1 MILGLG
7 LILAGAH
14 FLVEGSSSIARRFG
28 ISDFIIGMTIVGIGT
43 SAPEMAISFLS
54 AFKGNADIAVGNVLG
69 SNIFNTLVILGV
81 TGLIAPIALTS
92 NNIKKDIPFSLL
104 AAVILLTLGSSVW
117 LDGTTGNVISRV
129 SGIMLLSFFGVFMSY
144 SIFSAKSTGG
154 SAMSAGGAKECASMD
169 VDGVKNESSS
179 NISGKE
185 KSIIVCIIMV
195 IGGLAALVFGGDMF
209 VNSAAVIA
217 KKLGVSDAVIALTL
231 MAGGTSLPELASCVV
246 AAYKKNTAMAL
257 GNVIGSNVS
266 NIFLILGGSAVINPL
281 SMSNISIIDTGTLAI
296 SSLLVFIAA
305 FTFKKKQIDRVESA
319 LFILIYIVYL
329 YTVIGIKS

>member
-7 LILAGAH
+7 LILWGAH

-54 AFKGNADIAVGNVLG
+54 AIKGNADIAVGNVIG
-69 SNIFNTLVILGV
+69 SNLFNTLVILGV
-81 TGLIAPIALTS
+81 TSLIAPIALTS

-104 AAVILLTLGSSVW
+104 AAVILFALGASAW
-117 LDGTTGNVISRV
+117 LDGTPGNIISRV
-129 SGIMLLSFFGVFMSY
+129 DGIMLLSFFCVFMFY
-144 SIFSAKSTGG
+144 SIFSAKSAVA
-154 SAMSAGGAKECASMD
+154 SDEGAAVGVEGVNRSKEGD
-169 VDGVKNESSS
+169 
-179 NISGKE
+179 ISGKE
-185 KSIIVCIIMV
+185 KSIIVCIVMV

-231 MAGGTSLPELASCVV
+231 MAGGTSLPELAACVV

-266 NIFLILGGSAVINPL
+266 NIFLILGGSSLIKPL
-281 SMSNISIIDTGTLAI
+281 SMNKITIIDTGTLLLSAI
-296 SSLLVFIAA
+296 LVFIAA
-305 FTFKKKQIDRVESA
+305 FTFKKREIDRVEGG
-319 LFILIYIVYL
+319 ILIVIYAAYL
-329 YTVIGIKS
+329 VCKFTLV

>member
-28 ISDFIIGMTIVGIGT
+28 LSDFIIGMTIVGVGT

-54 AFKGNADIAVGNVLG
+54 SIKGNADIAVGNVIG
-69 SNIFNTLVILGV
+69 SNLFNTLVILGV
-81 TGLIAPIALTS
+81 TSLIAPIALTS

-104 AAVILLTLGSSVW
+104 AAVILFTLGASVW
-117 LDGTTGNVISRV
+117 LDGTPGNIISRV
-129 SGIMLLSFFGVFMSY
+129 DGIMLLSFFCVFMFY
-144 SIFSAKSTGG
+144 SIFSAKSAGQIEGAAVGVEGTNG
-154 SAMSAGGAKECASMD
+154 SKESD
-169 VDGVKNESSS
+169 
-179 NISGKE
+179 ISEKE
-185 KSIIVCIIMV
+185 KSIIVCIVMV

-209 VNSAAVIA
+209 VNSATVIA

-231 MAGGTSLPELASCVV
+231 MAGGTSLPELAACVV

-266 NIFLILGGSAVINPL
+266 NIFLILGGSALIKPL
-281 SMSNISIIDTGTLAI
+281 SMNKITAIDTGTLLLSAI
-296 SSLLVFIAA
+296 LVFIAA
-305 FTFKKKQIDRVESA
+305 FTFKKKEIDRVEGA
-319 LFILIYIVYL
+319 ILIVIYAVYL
-329 YTVIGIKS
+329 VFKFTLV

>member
-14 FLVEGSSSIARRFG
+14 FLVDGSSSIARRFG

-69 SNIFNTLVILGV
+69 SNLFNTLVILGV
-81 TGLIAPIALTS
+81 TALISPIALTS

-104 AAVILLTLGSSVW
+104 AAVILCALGASVW
-117 LDGTTGNVISRV
+117 LDGTIGNVISRV
-129 SGIMLLSFFGVFMSY
+129 DGIMLLSFFGVFMSY
-144 SIFSAKSTGG
+144 SIFSAKSI
-154 SAMSAGGAKECASMD
+154 GGASECAA
-169 VDGVKNESSS
+169 VAVEESSS
-179 NISGKE
+179 ETQGSK

-217 KKLGVSDAVIALTL
+217 RKLGVSDAVIALTL

-266 NIFLILGGSAVINPL
+266 NIFLILGGSAVIKPL
-281 SMSNISIIDTGTLAI
+281 SMSNISILDTGTLVVSAI
-296 SSLLVFIAA
+296 LVFFAA
-305 FTFKKKQIDRVESA
+305 FTFKKKQIDRVEGA
-319 LFILIYIVYL
+319 LFILIYIAYL